1 MMPGSRRMARI
12 VHSTGAERPVRL
24 PSIDLP
30 NFVRHL
36 PKTRTLS
43 RQRPITDRPRS
54 FTDRPRSSNETPVR
68 YSLRGRWLPAVALA
82 ALGILADC
90 RKEEKVEDTRPAARD
105 CAQAQWDQQRETF
118 AILYAQ
124 EGKFAEAIECAKLMA
139 GFGTTKQLD
148 TFKTIATRMKE
159 AGKSTAELLDV
170 FKVNMQEAATLG
182 WAVEKDRAV
191 RRVLED
197 AVSLGLDREQAIY
210 RELLEEAFKVA
221 RTMVEGQGRPELM
234 RTLMCKLAL
243 SLQAAGASSERVIQA
258 FTEVIES
265 ARSIDVPSVRNDTF
279 RAIIWDMTNAKLIL
293 EAAQVISTLEDSDA
307 KAIVLWDVV
316 PKIGNTAKNLGEI
329 DLAFQKC
336 LEIARTLSDLPR
348 RIFTLELIA
357 TEMNKSSRNKTAV
370 AQIFSEALYM
380 IRILPKPEDKA
391 EALLNLSIKTREAGL
406 NFEGLL
412 TETWES
418 ARLIEEAYKK
428 ADILTKLAAEMAN
441 AGVGRGEIQRV
452 LNEALR
458 TALRVGS
465 ADSLIDIAVQMKNA
479 GMERAEVTRVFSQ
492 ALQLA
497 AADAAYSYDTL
508 EDIATEMIKLGYYDE
523 AVEIAQG
530 TPPQRL
536 GNYFYACVEAI
547 RQLGPQKIM
556 SDHEVIIPALRKIM
570 NRRAYEYNYWN
581 HHWMEDYTRPM
592 FEAAE
597 LIGKIALYARQN
609 NHPEVL
615 RRVIVDALPHIM
627 ALLAFENPRPGID
640 YGYVYVLYP
649 LRSTVLQALI
659 DIGDASVITAILNC
673 GNIEWY
679 SPYQNY
685 SYYSVADEKRTAV
698 DYLRSQAQSDEFIPP
713 PGQVSHYWDFESVIL
728 P

>member
-1 MMPGSRRMARI
+1 MITGNRRMARI
-12 VHSTGAERPVRL
+12 AHSIGGERPARL

-36 PKTRTLS
+36 PKTRMLS
-43 RQRPITDRPRS
+43 RQRPITE
-54 FTDRPRSSNETPVR
+54 TPRSSETSVR
-68 YSLRGRWLPAVALA
+68 HSTRTRWLPLVALA

-159 AGKSTAELLDV
+159 TGKSTAELLDV

-191 RRVLED
+191 RRILED
-197 AVSLGLDREQAIY
+197 AASLGLDQDQVIY
-210 RELLEEAFKVA
+210 RELLEEAFNVA

-293 EAAQVISTLEDSDA
+293 EATQVISTLEDSEA

-357 TEMNKSSRNKTAV
+357 TEMNKSSRNKTGV
-370 AQIFSEALYM
+370 AQIFSEALSV
-380 IRILPKPEDKA
+380 IRILPKTEDKA
-391 EALLNLSIKTREAGL
+391 EALLNLSLKIREAGL

-412 TETWES
+412 NEAWET

-428 ADILTKLAAEMAN
+428 ADILTKLATEMAN
-441 AGVGRGEIQRV
+441 AGVGRGEAQRV
-452 LNEALR
+452 LHEALR
-458 TALRVGS
+458 SALRVGS
-465 ADSLIDIAVQMKNA
+465 ENFLIDIAVQMKNA
-479 GMERAEVTRVFSQ
+479 GMERSEVTRVFGQ

-497 AADAAYSYDTL
+497 TAEAVYNNGWSSYSTL
-508 EDIATEMIKLGYYDE
+508 KDIASEMIKIGYYNE

-530 TPPQRL
+530 IPPQRL
-536 GNYFYACVEAI
+536 GNYFGECVEAV
-547 RQLGPQKIM
+547 RGLGLEKIM
-556 SDHEVIIPALRKIM
+556 SEYEVIIPALRKIM
-570 NRRAYEYNYWN
+570 NRRSYDYNGWN
-581 HHWMEDYTRPM
+581 HYWREDYTRPV

-597 LIGKIALYARQN
+597 LIGKIALRARQTN
-609 NHPEVL
+609 NRMVL
-615 RRVIVDALPHIM
+615 QLIRQDALPHIM
-627 ALLAFENPRPGID
+627 GLLAFENPRPGID
-640 YGYVYVLYP
+640 YGYVYILYP

-659 DIGDASVITAILNC
+659 DIGDASAITAIGQC
-673 GNIEWY
+673 GNIAWY
-679 SPYQNY
+679 SPYQNDSFY
-685 SYYSVADEKRTAV
+685 SMADEKRTAI
-698 DYLRSQAQSDEFIPP
+698 DYLRRQAGSIEFIPP
-713 PGQVSHYWDFESVIL
+713 PGMSTYYWNVYPSIL